1 MLTFAAGW
9 VGASL
14 MIVLANV
21 EQMRGQRLPLSTALH
36 YGLAGVMAVWTVAA
50 LAAQTGTPA
59 TGFILAAGFS
69 TALILGLSASKK
81 LWGWI
86 DRIIVRLGFYQRP
99 GFNQHHHVHRLAVNL
114 MIFQAAAVMW
124 TLVTAGAA
132 SFAYANPMDALVNLA
147 MNAVIYATAALL
159 GVGWL
164 VRRNLRQAVRRLGLR
179 FPNRHDWAAG
189 IAVAAALHII
199 VWAAAA
205 AWMSLAAPA
214 ALEQQT
220 AAARRLFDSFNSSLA
235 LAALFALLTA
245 VSEEM
250 LFRGALQPVFGLALS
265 SFFFT
270 WLHIQYAFTPG
281 MLILF
286 IVSLGFGLLR
296 HHVSATASIIAHS
309 IYNFVPFAV
318 SALPISAG
326 LAL

>member
-9 VGASL
+9 VGTSL

-21 EQMRGQRLPLSTALH
+21 EQMRGQRQPLSTALC
-36 YGLAGVMAVWTVAA
+36 YGLAGLMVLWAAA
-50 LAAQTGTPA
+50 LAAQAGTSA
-59 TGFILAAGFS
+59 IGFILAAGFS
-69 TALILGLSASKK
+69 TALILGLSASNKP
-81 LWGWI
+81 WGWI
-86 DRIIVRLGFYQRP
+86 DRIIARLGFYERP
-99 GFNQHHHVHRLAVNL
+99 RFNQHHHVHRLAVHL
-114 MIFQAAAVMW
+114 MIFQAVAVMRP
-124 TLVTAGAA
+124 LAAAGTAN
-132 SFAYANPMDALVNLA
+132 FAYANPATLVNLA
-147 MNAVIYATAALL
+147 MSAVIYATAALL

-164 VRRNLRQAVRRLGLR
+164 VRRDWRRAVRRLGLR
-179 FPNRHDWAAG
+179 FPNRRDWAAG
-189 IAVAAALHII
+189 IAAAAALHVI
-199 VWAAAA
+199 VWAAVS
-205 AWMSLAAPA
+205 AWASLAAPA

-220 AAARRLFDSFNSSLA
+220 AAARQLFDSYNSSLI
-235 LAALFALLTA
+235 LAALFAMLTA

-265 SFFFT
+265 SLFFT

-296 HHVSATASIIAHS
+296 RHVSATASIIAHS

-318 SALPISAG
+318 AALPISAG

>member
-21 EQMRGQRLPLSTALH
+21 EQMRRQRQPLSTALR
-36 YGLAGVMAVWTVAA
+36 YGLAGLMALWAA
-50 LAAQTGTPA
+50 SAAAQTGTSA
-59 TGFILAAGFS
+59 IGFILAAGFS
-69 TALILGLSASKK
+69 TALILGLAASNRP
-81 LWGWI
+81 WGWI
-86 DRIIVRLGFYQRP
+86 DRIIARLGFYERP
-99 GFNQHHHVHRLAVNL
+99 RFNQHHHVHRLAVSL
-114 MIFQAAAVMW
+114 MIFQAVAVMRP
-124 TLVTAGAA
+124 LAAAGTAN
-132 SFAYANPMDALVNLA
+132 FAYANPADALVNLA
-147 MNAVIYATAALL
+147 MSAVIYVTAALL

-164 VRRNLRQAVRRLGLR
+164 VRRDWRRAVRRLGLR
-179 FPNRHDWAAG
+179 FPNRRDWAAG
-189 IAVAAALHII
+189 IAVAAALHVI
-199 VWAAAA
+199 VWAAVS
-205 AWMSLAAPA
+205 AWTSLAAPA

-220 AAARRLFDSFNSSLA
+220 AAARQLFDSFNSSLI

-265 SFFFT
+265 SLFFT

>member
-1 MLTFAAGW
+1 MLLFAAGW
-9 VGASL
+9 VYVSL
-14 MIVLANV
+14 MIVLANA
-21 EQMRGQRLPLSTALH
+21 EQMRGQQQPLSTALR
-36 YGLAGVMAVWTVAA
+36 YGLAGVMAVWTAA
-50 LAAQTGTPA
+50 LAVQIETSAI
-59 TGFILAAGFS
+59 GFILTAGFS
-69 TALILGLSASKK
+69 TALIFGLSASKR

-86 DRIIVRLGFYQRP
+86 DHIIARLGFDERP

-114 MIFQAAAVMW
+114 MIFQAVAVMRP
-124 TLVTAGAA
+124 LVTAGGA
-132 SFAYANPMDALVNLA
+132 SFAYANPTDALMNLTT
-147 MNAVIYATAALL
+147 NAVIYATAALL

-179 FPNRHDWAAG
+179 FPNWHDWAAG
-189 IAVAAALHII
+189 IAVAAALHVI
-199 VWAAAA
+199 VWAAAS
-205 AWMSLAAPA
+205 AWTSLAAPA

-220 AAARRLFDSFNSSLA
+220 AAARQLFGSFNSSLI

-245 VSEEM
+245 VSEEA

-265 SFFFT
+265 SLFFT

-296 HHVSATASIIAHS
+296 HHVSTTASIIAHS